1 MFGWSGQWVVGC
13 LEWKVEKH
21 RDGFV
26 VTQNDI
32 RSFST
37 EITFV
42 KHINILIFKMVQNF
56 YLNVDRFGLIVKIK
70 IIKIICHQF
79 LSHSNFQSRK

>member
-42 KHINILIFKMVQNF
+42 KHMVQNF
-56 YLNVDRFGLIVKIK
+56 YPNVDRFGLIVKIK

-79 LSHSNFQSRK
+79 LSHSNFLLRK